1 MIEKI
6 ELSQVALVVEW
17 SLARCCKS
25 IYLGSIPIH
34 DMNPFGL
41 GQG

>member
-1 MIEKI
+1 MS
-6 ELSQVALVVEW
+6 ELSPVALVVEW

-25 IYLGSIPIH
+25 TWLESIPVN